1 MKSLI
6 VNGSL
11 RETLGKKGA
20 KASRNEGQV
29 PCVLYGGTEQIH
41 FIADEANFRK
51 LIYTPDAYLVKLNI
65 NNKEYSAIL
74 KEVQFHPVTD
84 KPLHIDFIEVMPE
97 KPIEI
102 EIPIHYEGTAMG
114 VALKGG
120 VLAKSLRKILVKGLI
135 ENIPEVINIDIS
147 KLDLNHSIKIG
158 DLKQDNLLF
167 AGATN
172 SVIVA
177 VRTARTVEV
186 VTAAGPAE
194 GAEGTAATTSAA
206 TAETKPGEAKPEA
219 KKEAKKEVK
228 K

>member
-11 RETLGKKGA
+11 RETLVKKGA

-41 FIADEANFRK
+41 FIADEASFRK

-84 KPLHIDFIEVMPE
+84 KPLHIDFVEIIPE

-120 VLAKSLRKILVKGLI
+120 VLAKSLRKIKVQGLI
-135 ENIPEVINIDIS
+135 ENIPEVIDIDIS

-158 DLKQDNLLF
+158 DLKKDNLLF
-167 AGATN
+167 VGAPN

-194 GAEGTAATTSAA
+194 GAEGAAATTAA
-206 TAETKPGEAKPEA
+206 LGEAKPGEAKAGEAKPEA
-219 KKEAKKEVK
+219 KKEAKK
-228 K
+228 